1 MIPIPFSTG
10 KTILSWFI
18 ATFGPSD
25 ILTKANSYCAIP
37 LATAFHESNL
47 QTSDIPSNTVM

>member
-18 ATFGPSD
+18 ATLHPPD
-25 ILTKANSYCAIP
+25 ILTKGNSYCANH
-37 LATAFHESNL
+37 LATVFMNLTYKL
-47 QTSDIPSNTVM
+47 QTFQVTQ